1 MPCSPLDRRPQLVPC
16 LCSPVECGAVL
27 PTSLLC
33 QGGECST
40 AVSHPPYFGTLECD
54 KVADVQRNHA
64 TSRDMGVGRGTVG
77 TRSNEDRIA
86 AAATQVLGYFLL
98 VTWRRNL
105 RLTPG
110 GWGRQFTCRQ
120 MAVIAVFAAQRGL
133 EGALIDFWTRRASP
147 FAGPTPFPQR
157 SPGDLYPTFE
167 AQYAISQRQTC
178 DNIYRSDISILCDNN
193 IAATNVAI
201 CDIVAL
207 SLVAS
212 LTAAISQQHNNVAF
226 VPQAAT
232 CDIANYAKADR
243 IMKREGL
250 CL

>member
-33 QGGECST
+33 QGGECGT

-133 EGALIDFWTRRASP
+133 EGALIDFWTRRASLLP
-147 FAGPTPFPQR
+147 VRLPSLCARSEIYTPLLKHNMQ
-157 SPGDLYPTFE
+157 
-167 AQYAISQRQTC
+167 
-178 DNIYRSDISILCDNN
+178 YRSDKLATIY
-193 IAATNVAI
+193 IAAT
-201 CDIVAL
+201 
-207 SLVAS
+207 
-212 LTAAISQQHNNVAF
+212 
-226 VPQAAT
+226 
-232 CDIANYAKADR
+232 
-243 IMKREGL
+243 
-250 CL
+250 